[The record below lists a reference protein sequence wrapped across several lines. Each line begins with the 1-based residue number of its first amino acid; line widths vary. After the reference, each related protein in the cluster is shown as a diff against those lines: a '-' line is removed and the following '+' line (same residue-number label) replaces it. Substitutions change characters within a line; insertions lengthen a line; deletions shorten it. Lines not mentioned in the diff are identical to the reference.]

1 MSPWIDEVKQYEDE
15 PVLDDTMIV
24 IREWIY
30 LIDGIP
36 RRAPVSTT
44 VLGLRMIY
52 GAKTVRKCNVAARKL
67 GDVPVPYLELKKK
80 GRP

>member
-1 MSPWIDEVKQYEDE
+1 MSPWIDEPKQYEDE
-15 PVLDDTMIV
+15 PALDDSMIV

-30 LIDGIP
+30 LIDGTP

-52 GAKTVRKCNVAARKL
+52 GAREVRKCNVLARNL
-67 GDVPVPYLELKKK
+67 GTTPVPYLELKNG
-80 GRP
+80 GRL